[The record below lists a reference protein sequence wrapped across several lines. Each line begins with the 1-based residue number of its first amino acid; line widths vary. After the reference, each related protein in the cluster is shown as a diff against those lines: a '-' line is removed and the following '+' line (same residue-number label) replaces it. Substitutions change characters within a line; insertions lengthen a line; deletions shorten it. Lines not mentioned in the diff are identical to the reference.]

1 MIAFRWIDTILRYFI
16 YLFRTVSTVRYV
28 EASKPTMYVWW
39 WLLDSVSL
47 CGVGYGPILTV
58 NLPKKGGGCIKKIAL
73 AWGVTFLEP
82 KFAQEHDAR
91 ASFGHRARVQKPAR
105 SRGLRETAGC
115 PRARTHPSK
124 SPRAFSQNSEFRSC
138 MHEF

>member
-1 MIAFRWIDTILRYFI
+1 MR
-16 YLFRTVSTVRYV
+16 
-28 EASKPTMYVWW
+28 
-39 WLLDSVSL
+39 
-47 CGVGYGPILTV
+47 TV
-58 NLPKKGGGCIKKIAL
+58 NLPKTKTVAV
-73 AWGVTFLEP
+73 ASGVAFLEP

-91 ASFGHRARVQKPAR
+91 ASFGHRARVQEPAR

-124 SPRAFSQNSEFRSC
+124 SARAFSQNSEFRSC